1 MSLVKADIR
10 LSSYDLQSLLQ
21 CCDKVEKVGL
31 TEIGEDGE
39 LTGPIP
45 LPNQIRRWCILKSPH
60 VYKKSREHFSLT
72 DHKRLYRVMINPNH
86 VDRFGSEL
94 NKIKI
99 PPGVHFEIL

>member
-45 LPNQIRRWCILKSPH
+45 LTPPFLLYHNTVTMTVNH
-60 VYKKSREHFSLT
+60 MSLGEYQLLQVT
-72 DHKRLYRVMINPNH
+72 
-86 VDRFGSEL
+86 FFF
-94 NKIKI
+94 I
-99 PPGVHFEIL
+99 PL